1 MDRIWTKTF
10 WRRLA
15 ENDIHAFSGGMLGV
29 LCAGKF
35 GDLSGVPWTS
45 ALQVGVIGAVISTL
59 ATLASQEVPNTPTG
73 SFLPPKNTPD

>member
-1 MDRIWTKTF
+1 MDIFSKIF
-10 WRRLA
+10 WKRVL

-29 LCAGKF
+29 VVAEKTGV
-35 GDLSGVPWTS
+35 LSQVPWTS
-45 ALQVGVIGAVISTL
+45 ALQVGAMGAIISTL